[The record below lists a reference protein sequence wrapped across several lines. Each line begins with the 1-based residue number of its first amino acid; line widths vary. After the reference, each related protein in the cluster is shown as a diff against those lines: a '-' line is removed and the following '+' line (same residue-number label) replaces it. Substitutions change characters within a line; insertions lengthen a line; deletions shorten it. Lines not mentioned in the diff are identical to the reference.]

1 MGTTGRSLRLSEGVH
16 RLKVEYVQ
24 YEGGSQLKVL
34 WAPAGRSAQ
43 SFRPESLF
51 VRAPNRETLVVAR
64 RADLLRRSAAIVWPA
79 TWAAFAAVL
88 GVFCIRQWRRLGVNG
103 RLGRM
108 MRHLHERYGAWT
120 EQHSPAGR
128 LVFAVV
134 VAGVTLGV
142 ILARLPGL
150 NPESLWYNDLAWAT
164 LTRADSLRA
173 MLRIPSHAPPGFLAL
188 LRVSRDLFSDP
199 EWSVQLPPFICGVA
213 AVPVMA
219 LVVRRLTRSL
229 GLGIL
234 AAGLTALN
242 PLLAHYTLYVKRYSL
257 DFLMTAILLLAGAS
271 LLDGHEIRPRKVA
284 ELTLFSAFALLFSV
298 GSVFVSFPVMSVII
312 VQALL
317 ARRGGTRAILLVAV
331 AFALVLVAGF
341 FLFRS
346 RTGELMRYDFR
357 RNLLGRSYRLL
368 RGLVVS
374 LHGWKAYC
382 RDELAELERD
392 RALEPDNRFVDAAV
406 RGPGVH
412 LAVCAEVEPPHRVDC
427 AWIHRG
433 VFRRCVHELV
443 PLTNDRRSMFAF
455 PVFICLAVMGFHLVT
470 EWLPRR
476 EVIRLV
482 AGVAVA
488 AFSLGAP
495 IRAQYWRVNDVRL
508 IQRVADLPQGDGLIL
523 SPAGAYLAGYY
534 GPWPITIAG
543 PEERRI
549 DGQIGFVRNLTVV
562 GVTKQMVEGFLGRA
576 HPTRL
581 WYVAFR
587 TSDEAEADV
596 LEALNERGYT
606 TEQVEFTTRGTL
618 YRGVLR

>member
-1 MGTTGRSLRLSEGVH
+1 MGHVD
-16 RLKVEYVQ
+16 
-24 YEGGSQLKVL
+24 
-34 WAPAGRSAQ
+34 AGRQPS
-43 SFRPESLF
+43 
-51 VRAPNRETLVVAR
+51 
-64 RADLLRRSAAIVWPA
+64 
-79 TWAAFAAVL
+79 
-88 GVFCIRQWRRLGVNG
+88 
-103 RLGRM
+103 
-108 MRHLHERYGAWT
+108 RH
-120 EQHSPAGR
+120 
-128 LVFAVV
+128 V
-134 VAGVTLGV
+134 
-142 ILARLPGL
+142 
-150 NPESLWYNDLAWAT
+150 
-164 LTRADSLRA
+164 
-173 MLRIPSHAPPGFLAL
+173 RIPTHAPPGFLAL

-357 RNLLGRSYRLL
+357 RNLLGRSYDFSAVWSFLSTAGRRIVETSLPSWRETEPWNPITVSWTLPFVGLGFIWLFARRLSRPIGWIVL
-368 RGLVVS
+368 GFIAAFFVAAYTS
-374 LHGWKAYC
+374 LY
-382 RDELAELERD
+382 
-392 RALEPDNRFVDAAV
+392 
-406 RGPGVH
+406 
-412 LAVCAEVEPPHRVDC
+412 
-427 AWIHRG
+427 
-433 VFRRCVHELV
+433 

-495 IRAQYWRVNDVRL
+495 IRAQVL
-508 IQRVADLPQGDGLIL
+508 ACQRRSVD
-523 SPAGAYLAGYY
+523 PARGGPATGRWPDSLAGGRLPGRLLRSLADYD
-534 GPWPITIAG
+534 
-543 PEERRI
+543 RR
-549 DGQIGFVRNLTVV
+549 
-562 GVTKQMVEGFLGRA
+562 
-576 HPTRL
+576 TR
-581 WYVAFR
+581 R
-587 TSDEAEADV
+587 EAD
-596 LEALNERGYT
+596 R
-606 TEQVEFTTRGTL
+606 RSD
-618 YRGVLR
+618 RLRT